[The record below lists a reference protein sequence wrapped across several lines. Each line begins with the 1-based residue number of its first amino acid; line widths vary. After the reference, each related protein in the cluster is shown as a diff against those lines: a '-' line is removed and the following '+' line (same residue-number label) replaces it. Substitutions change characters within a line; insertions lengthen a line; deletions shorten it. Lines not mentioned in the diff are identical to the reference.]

1 MKKKI
6 LLIQFFIILFLT
18 GTMES
23 IIAGIMPFIS
33 SEYQVSDSITGQL
46 TTIYTGIFAIFGPI
60 LVFSLRQ
67 YQSKLIY
74 LLSLVLFGIS
84 NLLVY
89 SGGPL
94 LILFLS
100 RILCALSA
108 SVVVAKTLEM
118 CFHVF
123 HNDKKKLAI
132 VNMGFSASIAL
143 GVPFGT
149 FISGLTDWKIIFLF
163 TGLSSLLLAISLFG
177 MLNLNYKVVL
187 NRKENALK
195 DIFIKMCS
203 FKNLR
208 LLLTTMLILLANM
221 AIYGYIAPFLVHMY
235 QFTTQ
240 EISHILFIAG
250 IGGVIGSYLSSYL
263 MNKLGIQKSLIL
275 SISLFAC
282 SLMLLAFKLPIYL
295 LYIVI
300 FIGGICQWAT
310 GPIIQYELSSSSDEN
325 VREQLISLNMSALN
339 IGSSIGSAIG
349 GLFISYTSISNLP
362 LLASLF
368 AGIALLNSLFLR
380 K

>member
-1 MKKKI
+1 
-6 LLIQFFIILFLT
+6 
-18 GTMES
+18 
-23 IIAGIMPFIS
+23 
-33 SEYQVSDSITGQL
+33 
-46 TTIYTGIFAIFGPI
+46 
-60 LVFSLRQ
+60 
-67 YQSKLIY
+67 
-74 LLSLVLFGIS
+74 
-84 NLLVY
+84 
-89 SGGPL
+89 
-94 LILFLS
+94 
-100 RILCALSA
+100 
-108 SVVVAKTLEM
+108 
-118 CFHVF
+118 
-123 HNDKKKLAI
+123 
-132 VNMGFSASIAL
+132 
-143 GVPFGT
+143 
-149 FISGLTDWKIIFLF
+149 
-163 TGLSSLLLAISLFG
+163 
-177 MLNLNYKVVL
+177 
-187 NRKENALK
+187 
-195 DIFIKMCS
+195 
-203 FKNLR
+203 
-208 LLLTTMLILLANM
+208 
-221 AIYGYIAPFLVHMY
+221 MY

-250 IGGVIGSYLSSYL
+250 IGGVIGSYLSSYF

-282 SLMLLAFKLPIYL
+282 SLMLLTFKLPIYS